1 LSYTLLTT
9 SRFERNA
16 RKLRRVS
23 PDLASRIDRVL
34 NDLIVDPFQ
43 PRLRL
48 HALRGEL
55 DGLHAVSV
63 TYSHRIILTLL
74 VSERE
79 IILLD
84 IGNHDEVYR

>member
-23 PDLASRIDRVL
+23 PDLSSRFDRVL

-63 TYSHRIILTLL
+63 TCSHRIILTLL

-79 IILLD
+79 ITLLD
-84 IGNHDEVYR
+84 IGTHDEVYR